1 MLREGK
7 RRLPG
12 TNPDWDRELPDWDV
26 NSLVD
31 KHGFPYDNG
40 YNFDESDDDN
50 VDDEE
55 DKDKD
60 GGNK

>member
-1 MLREGK
+1 MIRDDK
-7 RRLPG
+7 KPFPG
-12 TNPDWDRELPDWDV
+12 TNPDWDRLLPEGRA

-31 KHGFPYDNG
+31 SNGFPYDNG
-40 YNFDESDDDN
+40 YNFDESDGGDD
-50 VDDEE
+50 DDEE